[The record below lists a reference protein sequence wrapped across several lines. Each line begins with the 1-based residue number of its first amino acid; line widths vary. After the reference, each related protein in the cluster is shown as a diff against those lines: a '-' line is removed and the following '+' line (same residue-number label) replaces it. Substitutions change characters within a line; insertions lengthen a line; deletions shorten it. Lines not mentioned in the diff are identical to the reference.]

1 MVPHYK
7 AMYEGVRRY
16 IGLRFDG
23 TSFVPTGEEVELADT
38 EFFVEYMLAMKAG
51 DLVPADAETAR
62 MAGLPYPAAE
72 PEKD

>member
-1 MVPHYK
+1 MF
-7 AMYEGVRRY
+7 EGVRRY
-16 IGLRFDG
+16 IGLQFDG
-23 TSFVPTGEEVELADT
+23 TTFVPTGEDVELADM
-38 EFFVEYMLAMKAG
+38 EFKSEYLLAMKAG